1 MTKKLFF
8 IYVSVFFAI
17 SVFAQNDADTKKPK
31 TTVKTR
37 IHDDGTDELKLKP
50 QSEYDGIINGSR
62 VTKAEKN
69 FPFVYESLYHL
80 DKEELKKTSNSSDDN
95 IDIDDV
101 SRVLRSVST
110 MQGMK
115 YFSTTKNKTL
125 VLYEKAYMIEGE
137 NSKKKIAD
145 LNTGNADGQ
154 ISYCYQKDNS
164 FGDIFYRLNYY
175 QGEKNMLA
183 VFTTTS
189 TIGIGPFKAI
199 APENLKIFIFV
210 EDKGDE
216 ILLYLFTD
224 LDSAKYPGIK
234 GQITESMTSRL
245 DAVYN
250 WFIKQF

>member
-1 MTKKLFF
+1 MMTKKLFL
-8 IYVSVFFAI
+8 ICVSVFFMTA
-17 SVFAQNDADTKKPK
+17 VFAQNANK
-31 TTVKTR
+31 TTNVKTR

-50 QSEYDGIINGSR
+50 LSEYDGIINGSR

-69 FPFVYESLYHL
+69 FPFVYESLYVL
-80 DKEELKKTSNSSDDN
+80 NKEELKKTSNSSDEN
-95 IDIDDV
+95 INIEDI
-101 SRVLRSVST
+101 SRVLRSVSS

-125 VLYEKAYMIEGE
+125 VLYEKAYMVDGE

-145 LNTGNADGQ
+145 QNAGNADGQ

-175 QGEKNMLA
+175 QGEKTMLA
-183 VFTTTS
+183 VFTTTN

-210 EDKGDE
+210 EDQGDE

-234 GQITESMTSRL
+234 GQITDSMTSRL

>member
-1 MTKKLFF
+1 
-8 IYVSVFFAI
+8 
-17 SVFAQNDADTKKPK
+17 
-31 TTVKTR
+31 
-37 IHDDGTDELKLKP
+37 
-50 QSEYDGIINGSR
+50 
-62 VTKAEKN
+62 
-69 FPFVYESLYHL
+69 
-80 DKEELKKTSNSSDDN
+80 
-95 IDIDDV
+95 
-101 SRVLRSVST
+101 T

-224 LDSAKYPGIK
+224 LDSAKYPGMK